1 MDDQDNRNFDAP
13 ATLPFPRAV
22 DVANFDLKARVVA
35 CVGFQDEEF
44 QTDLR
49 QAGAEVRLP
58 DADQVEVLIVDTAV
72 TDSKSLRKLLPEEVM
87 QRLQRGDIQLVG
99 KAQLQGLWEGQQ
111 ENIRSLYSRSMIAE
125 LLGLPV
131 STIRSWH
138 RRGLIQPVNKISHLP
153 YFDFEEVLAA
163 KQIATLVEL
172 GVEPKTIEKN
182 IRQFATWLPDFQ
194 RPLNQLSILVEGKT
208 ILLRQADG
216 LVEPGGQRRLDFDH
230 QTDPSHE
237 LELEAEGHILPFNDC
252 RVIELGPHSGID
264 EYVELAEQL
273 EASGELSDAIEVYRS
288 LQFAFGPDP
297 DTCLRIGELLFR
309 LGDSNGARERYF
321 FAIELD
327 ETMVEARAAL
337 GCILAQLGQEEHAIS
352 ALLGALEYHP
362 EYADVHFQL
371 ARLYQNAS
379 NFEQAKRHW
388 SRFVALSP
396 TGPWADEA
404 RSQLQ
409 YLGQNPSE

>member
-22 DVANFDLKARVVA
+22 DVANFDLKGRVVA
-35 CVGFQDEEF
+35 CVGFQDQLF
-44 QTDLR
+44 QADLQ

-58 DADQVEVLIVDTAV
+58 DADQVEVLVVDAAA
-72 TDSKSLRKLLPEEVM
+72 TDSNSLRECLPEPVM
-87 QRLQRGDIQLVG
+87 QRLQQGDIQLVG
-99 KAQLQGLWEGQQ
+99 KTQLQSLLDDPQ

-125 LLGLPV
+125 LLDLPV
-131 STIRSWH
+131 STIRSWQ
-138 RRGLIQPVNKISHLP
+138 RRGLIQPVNKVSQLP

-182 IRQFATWLPDFQ
+182 IRQFASWLPDFQ
-194 RPLNQLSILVEGKT
+194 RPLNQLSILVDGKT
-208 ILLRQADG
+208 ILLRQAGG

-230 QTDPSHE
+230 HALPIQDRD
-237 LELEAEGHILPFNDC
+237 LEEAGHILPFDGNQA
-252 RVIELGPHSGID
+252 IELGPQSSMD

-273 EASGELSDAIEVYRS
+273 EAGGDLRDAIEVYRS
-288 LQFAFGPDP
+288 LQLAFGPDP

-309 LGDSNGARERYF
+309 MGDSEGARERYF

-337 GCILAQLGQEEHAIS
+337 GCVLAQLGQDEHAIS
-352 ALLGALEYHP
+352 ALRGALEYHP

-379 NFEQAKRHW
+379 NFEQAEKHW
-388 SRFVALSP
+388 SRFLALSP
-396 TGPWADEA
+396 TGPWAEEA

-409 YLGQNPSE
+409 YLSEATPE

>member
-22 DVANFDLKARVVA
+22 DVANFDLKARMVA

-72 TDSKSLRKLLPEEVM
+72 TDSKSLRKLLPERVM

-230 QTDPSHE
+230 QTDPSDE

-337 GCILAQLGQEEHAIS
+337 GCVLAQLGQEEHAIS

-388 SRFVALSP
+388 SRFIALSP

-409 YLGQNPSE
+409 YLAQNSSE

>member
-22 DVANFDLKARVVA
+22 DVANFDLKARMVA

-72 TDSKSLRKLLPEEVM
+72 TDSKSLRKLLPERVM

-409 YLGQNPSE
+409 YLAQNSSE

>member
-99 KAQLQGLWEGQQ
+99 KAQLQSLWEGQQ

-230 QTDPSHE
+230 QTDPRDE
-237 LELEAEGHILPFNDC
+237 LELEAEGHILPFNEC

>member
-309 LGDSNGARERYF
+309 LGDSTGARERYF

>member
-72 TDSKSLRKLLPEEVM
+72 TDSKSLRELLPERVM

-230 QTDPSHE
+230 QTDPRDE
-237 LELEAEGHILPFNDC
+237 FELEAEGHILPFNDC

-409 YLGQNPSE
+409 YLAQNASE

>member
-58 DADQVEVLIVDTAV
+58 DADQVEVLIVDTAI

-99 KAQLQGLWEGQQ
+99 KAQLQSLWEGQQ

-230 QTDPSHE
+230 QTDPSDE

-309 LGDSNGARERYF
+309 LGDSTGARERYF